1 MLSRDVKRYVED
13 LQKEGAAKKTGEHVY
28 QTTLAFGLTPEGVL
42 TMTANGQDITKFKA
56 SFDVTSPVFN
66 PNVILITVT
75 PLTEPYLSKGV
86 DGDVIEPLEKILIG
100 LDSVKRWST
109 IPGDDKSQVLQI
121 IVEDPEKVT
130 AVIKVLDERLTKLKD
145 AVGSRV
151 DLVMQIN
158 PYIDPG
164 VTFE

>member
-1 MLSRDVKRYVED
+1 ML
-13 LQKEGAAKKTGEHVY
+13 
-28 QTTLAFGLTPEGVL
+28 
-42 TMTANGQDITKFKA
+42 KA

-75 PLTEPYLSKGV
+75 PITEPYLSKGV